1 MEKQIL
7 NRTETLAL
15 MRVLQVGLDTPGA
28 PPLSD
33 HERRTAEAAGGK
45 IAQLFMVANSVEI
58 SEGL

>member
-1 MEKQIL
+1 
-7 NRTETLAL
+7 